1 MTIVND
7 VVTFQAGDFSA
18 LSPLAVKAIQ
28 ALPGST
34 TSLLAR
40 LSAHVTLEIK
50 QAKDRYIKDNASN
63 NADVSLLLRKFAA
76 ADAPTLAAAADEI
89 SALSSALGPTP
100 P

>member
-1 MTIVND
+1 MTIID
-7 VVTFQAGDFSA
+7 DIMTFQAADFSA
-18 LSPLAVKAIQ
+18 LSPLAVKAVQ

-34 TSLLAR
+34 SALLAR

-89 SALSSALGPTP
+89 SALSAALGPTP